1 MCKGLRCLK
10 NVAKY
15 CGRLYEWPPTVPCL
29 HLCHLSTAD
38 SPVKDTAKVAPTETA
53 PTKEDAEEEDESSSE
68 EEDEETE
75 SSSEESEEDESNAR
89 QRAEAKIHQRHEEA
103 EKKRST
109 DVLRAPVVVV
119 LGHVDTGKT
128 KLLDKVQ
135 TV

>member
-1 MCKGLRCLK
+1 MCKGLRGLK
-10 NVAKY
+10 NVPKY
-15 CGRLYEWPPTVPCL
+15 CGRLCEWPPTVPCL

-68 EEDEETE
+68 EEEETE